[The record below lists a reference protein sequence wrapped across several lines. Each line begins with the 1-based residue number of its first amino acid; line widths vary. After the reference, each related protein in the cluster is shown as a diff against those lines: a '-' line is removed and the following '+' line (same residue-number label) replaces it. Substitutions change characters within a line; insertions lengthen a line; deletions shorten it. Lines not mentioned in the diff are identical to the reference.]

1 MTSNQTIT
9 IFGSRDIDRN
19 TAYVLFEQH
28 LSSSLSHGT
37 TWVLGGSRGLEQW
50 AVQWLL
56 EQNERVWIVVAYTRN
71 EQPPWLHPLLDEV
84 DRVIELRLPKRKT
97 ASAIRNRHNVALAQI
112 VFGFWSG
119 KGGSTIKTL
128 KHALTRRREVHAIP
142 LGINS
147 QDGTL

>member
-1 MTSNQTIT
+1 MTSNQTIA

-19 TAYVLFEQH
+19 TAYALFEQH
-28 LSSSLSHGT
+28 LSSSLSRGI
-37 TWVLGGSRGLEQW
+37 TWLLGGSRGLDQW

-71 EQPPWLHPLLDEV
+71 EQPPWLHSLLEEV
-84 DRVIELRLPKRKT
+84 DRVIELRLPRRKT
-97 ASAIRNRHNVALAQI
+97 ASAIRNRQNVELAQI

-128 KHALTRRREVHAIP
+128 KHALTNRREVHAIP
-142 LGINS
+142 LDTKTS
-147 QDGTL
+147 S